1 MNNNKSIICVFVE
14 VILRLGLTRQSTEQD
29 TRVDMSMSIYSK
41 MKIINEDYIV
51 F

>member
-29 TRVDMSMSIYSK
+29 TRVDMSIYSK